1 MRTRFALSAAAA
13 GLLTACGG
21 ADKPAADTTKTAAA
35 PAAAATPAV
44 YTFTAKDF
52 GYDAPDTITAGMVT
66 LKLVNSGPSLHHVQ
80 LLKLD
85 DGHTVAEFAEG
96 MKKMKPTDPPPPWI
110 HEVAGPNTP
119 IPGGE
124 TTITEEIAPGNY
136 IVICFI
142 PGADHIPHAAKGMV
156 KGLTVVPAS
165 GASAAAPTADINV
178 KLADY
183 SFTVSPDI
191 AAGKHV
197 IKLENDAAQPHE
209 MLIVQLEPGKT
220 VADLAKWVDN
230 QTGPPP
236 AKPLGGISGMLKG
249 STVYV
254 PVDLTPGEYGFL
266 CFLPDAKDGKPHVAH
281 GMMKQFAVK

>member
-1 MRTRFALSAAAA
+1 
-13 GLLTACGG
+13 
-21 ADKPAADTTKTAAA
+21 
-35 PAAAATPAV
+35 V

-52 GYDAPDTITAGMVT
+52 GYDAPDTITAGVVT

-183 SFTVSPDI
+183 SFTVTPDI

-197 IKLENDAAQPHE
+197 IKLENDAAQAHE

-230 QTGPPP
+230 QNGPPP
-236 AKPLGGISGMLKG
+236 AKPLGGISGMPKG